1 MRSSKQP
8 ARVRSCV
15 SALAALAALTGCAQQ
30 GGVPLPFGLAADRVG
45 YVDLERVVAV
55 HPLHG
60 RLDAMQAQI
69 MLLSGQAQNAPLPQ
83 TPVQAAAM
91 DKMQADLAA
100 VQRDFEDEMN
110 RRRAY
115 YEQREAAAIAA
126 LQVQFSGTSA
136 PLGQRYGEQ
145 AQRLQQD
152 ALKAFGD
159 YQKQLYAADAAH
171 LRDLSRRLQQEV
183 AGKLEARRRQLE
195 KQETDYQIR
204 LAKQSQTQRLNLKA
218 KLEDLNL
225 SADERAQA
233 TSQLQN
239 IETREEAMVNALK
252 SKDNADLRAYEDQLQ
267 RDAAARFNAAR
278 TTAMTQ
284 TSQKLQARQEAANE
298 TLRTQLSGIGSEY
311 QKQLASVNKKLEDNP
326 ATRGQMAKIH
336 DENQSQYAA
345 DFTKAFAE
353 YQNTRKQ
360 LVAKYSA
367 AAGMQFQDNVEL
379 ETEAQAVAGRR
390 RDLYGKI
397 LEDVQSRISDVA
409 RSAGVAIVFTQV
421 RASGSAI
428 DLTDQVEKALAAMP
442 NPTSAPSSAP
452 PPGSKA

>member
-1 MRSSKQP
+1 MRSSNP
-8 ARVRSCV
+8 LACARRCV
-15 SALAALAALTGCAQQ
+15 SALVAIAALGGCAQH
-30 GGVPLPFGLAADRVG
+30 GNVPLPFGRATDRVG
-45 YVDLERVVAV
+45 YVDLERVVEV
-55 HPLHG
+55 HPLHSQ
-60 RLDAMQAQI
+60 LDVMQAQI
-69 MLLSGQAQNAPLPQ
+69 MLLSGQAQNAPPPQ
-83 TPVQAAAM
+83 TPAQAAAL

-100 VQRDFEDEMN
+100 VQRNFEDEMN

-115 YEQREAAAIAA
+115 YEQREAASVAA
-126 LQVQFSGTSA
+126 LQAQFSGTSA

-159 YQKQLYAADAAH
+159 YQKQLYDADAAH
-171 LRDLSRRLQQEV
+171 LRDLSRGLQREV
-183 AGKLEARRRQLE
+183 AGKLEARRSQLE
-195 KQETDYQIR
+195 KQETDYQIT

-252 SKDNADLRAYEDQLQ
+252 SKDNADLRAYEDRLQ

-284 TSQKLQARQEAANE
+284 TSQKLQARQKAANE

-311 QKQLASVNKKLEDNP
+311 QKQLANVNKKLEDNP
-326 ATRGQMAKIH
+326 ASRGQMAKIH

-345 DFTKAFAE
+345 DFSKAFAA
-353 YQNTRKQ
+353 YQTTRKQ
-360 LVAKYSA
+360 LVVKYST

-379 ETEAQAVAGRR
+379 ETEAQAIAGQR

-397 LEDVQSRISDVA
+397 LEDVQSHISDVA
-409 RSAGVAIVFTQV
+409 RDAGVAIVFTQV
-421 RASGSAI
+421 RGSGSAV

-442 NPTSAPSSAP
+442 SPTSTPSSAP